1 MWTNM
6 DIDYTKTFN
15 DMKTLIDQLECF
27 GVNAFINNIRAE
39 NVNQPKT
46 SKLIPS
52 IFISVDTLRDFMFND
67 LSNNES
73 FQQPAKMVLY
83 FNKNLGSENPSNTD
97 EIDPEIMPL
106 CKAFWELKVVTRYSC
121 AGHTQSD
128 GKISSYSYVSM
139 ELSSLT
145 KVQCTNEYMLIE
157 FLSII

>member
-1 MWTNM
+1 M

-27 GVNAFINNIRAE
+27 GVNAFINDIRAE

-52 IFISVDTLRDFMFND
+52 IFISIDTLRDFMFND
-67 LSNNES
+67 LSKNTS

-97 EIDPEIMPL
+97 EIDPEILPL
-106 CKAFWELKVVTRYSC
+106 CQAFWGLKVATRYSC
-121 AGHTQSD
+121 AGHTRSD
-128 GKISSYSYVSM
+128 GKIFSYSYVSI

-145 KVQCTNEYMLIE
+145 TVRCGKGFMLLE